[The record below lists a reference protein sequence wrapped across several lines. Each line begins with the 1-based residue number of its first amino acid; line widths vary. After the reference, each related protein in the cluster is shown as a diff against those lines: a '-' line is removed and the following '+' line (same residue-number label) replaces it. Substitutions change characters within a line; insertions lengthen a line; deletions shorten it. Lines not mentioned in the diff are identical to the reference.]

1 MAAGIRHGVH
11 HYEAMDSFHP
21 LSIFPFGVLFNEA
34 TRPTPMPDNRHCH
47 TQPSFVRL
55 GSLMSRPPLGC
66 ALLLLAGIVTA
77 LPLQAQQGAPPA
89 VDPAAVLATLKDL
102 RARQAT
108 VVGREKASVLAAIN
122 AAIADPGKT
131 YELAQAA
138 VESQG
143 PNGNNAGA
151 PATRGLEPR
160 RRYNDPRG
168 QNDLLRNRDFVN
180 GLRLE
185 LIYLSLTWQHQSG
198 AKTADL
204 INPLLDYTAQVLPN
218 ADTLG
223 AFEPFHRGVGETVF
237 ATYFQVAPF
246 LAGMTGWAD
255 RPFDVE
261 GIYQQTILPEM
272 RLEKDPRVLTYWDSR
287 IQSDGAR
294 AEASQNSL
302 LINKFRNIRLPAL
315 LWNRAEDE
323 IAIGHQNQGITDM
336 LALIKAHA
344 DHPDFEKWA
353 TRLQALVSPPPAAPP
368 APSPAAAQ

>member
-1 MAAGIRHGVH
+1 
-11 HYEAMDSFHP
+11 
-21 LSIFPFGVLFNEA
+21 
-34 TRPTPMPDNRHCH
+34 
-47 TQPSFVRL
+47 
-55 GSLMSRPPLGC
+55 MSRPPLAC
-66 ALLLLAGIVTA
+66 AFLIVIGFLTA
-77 LPLQAQQGAPPA
+77 LPLHAQQGAPPA

-108 VVGREKASVLAAIN
+108 VVGREKANVLAAIN
-122 AAIADPGKT
+122 AAIAEPGKT

-138 VESQG
+138 VEVQG
-143 PNGNNAGA
+143 SNGNAGA
-151 PATRGLEPR
+151 SPARGQEPR
-160 RRYNDPRG
+160 RRYNEPARN

-218 ADTLG
+218 AEALA

-237 ATYFQVAPF
+237 ATYFQVTPF

-261 GIYQQTILPEM
+261 GIYQQTILPEL
-272 RLEKDPRVLTYWDSR
+272 RLEKDPRVLAYWDGR

-294 AEASQNSL
+294 AESSQNGL

-323 IAIGHQNQGITDM
+323 IVIGRQNQGITDM
-336 LALIKAHA
+336 LALIKAHP

-353 TRLQALVSPPPAAPP
+353 TRLQALVSPPAASP
-368 APSPAAAQ
+368 APSPATVQ